1 VVAGVPTA
9 DLPYA
14 ENQAAQVIA
23 PTLTVTDV
31 DGTTLL
37 QATVTITANY
47 GRRPR
52 TCSTSRSRPAARSP
66 AATPGA
72 THPERAGE
80 PGRLRAVLRTIA
92 YRNTSDDPSALPRTV
107 TFRVDTGAAANHL
120 SAPVSRTVAVTAVND
135 RPGPG

>member
-1 VVAGVPTA
+1 MVAGVPTA
-9 DLPYA
+9 DFLA

-52 TCSTSRSRPAARSP
+52 RARLHIPSAARHRQLLGGQL
-66 AATPGA
+66 TRTGR
-72 THPERAGE
+72 RAWTTFG
-80 PGRLRAVLRTIA
+80 
-92 YRNTSDDPSALPRTV
+92 PSC
-107 TFRVDTGAAANHL
+107 
-120 SAPVSRTVAVTAVND
+120 
-135 RPGPG
+135 